1 MGRGGQ
7 GAGGSGSIQ
16 RGPRLDS
23 GDSVAAFTASDQGQI
38 DSDFLEF
45 AINEAVNQFG
55 TQGFGIGQVA
65 AGGGASSLLTIIGD
79 RRDAGLLN
87 LEEGGFVQYFADPS
101 QPGLISVRG
110 VNPVVDDGFGNQTQA
125 PDVDLGQYDITGP
138 GGAEAVLDP
147 LTEAGIE
154 SQRIQDEVLQ
164 QNANT
169 REDELVES
177 TRAALAREQG
187 NNANRALSA
196 STAAMSAY
204 LQGTQLADAR
214 RLAAHQEARAL
225 LPSLVSEDREFFAG
239 TGPGGFLDRFSK
251 KFLGGPTEGA
261 EVIQK
266 NFRPGD
272 LAAGTSGINEAVA
285 SGVADIK
292 SKG

>member
-1 MGRGGQ
+1 MPFGGDNRNRGSSG
-7 GAGGSGSIQ
+7 GA
-16 RGPRLDS
+16 DS
-23 GDSVAAFTASDQGQI
+23 AADFVASSQEEI

-55 TQGFGIGQVA
+55 TPGFGIGQVG
-65 AGGGASSLLTIIGD
+65 AGGGAADLLSLIAKN
-79 RRDAGLLN
+79 RDAGLLN
-87 LEEGGFVQYFADPS
+87 VDEGGFVQYFQDPTK
-101 QPGLISVRG
+101 PGLITVTG
-110 VNPVVDDGFGNQTQA
+110 VNPVVDDGLGNLTQKE
-125 PDVDLGQYDITGP
+125 DVPLGQWDITGP
-138 GGAEAVLDP
+138 GGAEAIVDD
-147 LTEAGIE
+147 LTEANIK
-154 SQRIQDEVLQ
+154 SQEIQDSVLQ

-169 REDELVES
+169 REDELLES
-177 TRAALAREQG
+177 TRASIAREEG
-187 NNANRALSA
+187 NAAGRALSA

-261 EVIQK
+261 EVIKK

-272 LAAGTSGINEAVA
+272 LAAGTSGIQAAVEA
-285 SGVADIK
+285 GVADIK
-292 SKG
+292 GSA

>member
-1 MGRGGQ
+1 MPFGGPGRNDRGGGQ
-7 GAGGSGSIQ
+7 
-16 RGPRLDS
+16 
-23 GDSVAAFTASDQGQI
+23 DSVATFNAQKDI
-38 DSDFLEF
+38 DDKFLEF
-45 AINEAVNQFG
+45 AIQEAVGQFG
-55 TQGFGIGQVA
+55 TPGFGISQVG
-65 AGGGASSLLTIIGD
+65 AGGGAADLLTIIGE

-87 LEEGGFVQYFADPS
+87 LEEGGFVQYFQNPET
-101 QPGLISVRG
+101 PGLISVKG
-110 VNPVVDDGFGNQTQA
+110 VNPVVEDDLGNQTQA
-125 PDVDLGQYDITGP
+125 PDVDLGVFDITGP

-147 LTEAGIE
+147 LTESGIE
-154 SQRIQDEVLQ
+154 FQRVQAEVLQ

-169 REDELVES
+169 SEAAQIE
-177 TRAALAREQG
+177 TARANVARES
-187 NNANRALSA
+187 NNAANRALSA

-272 LAAGTSGINEAVA
+272 LAAGTSGIQSAVEA
-285 SGVADIK
+285 GVADIK
-292 SKG
+292 GSA